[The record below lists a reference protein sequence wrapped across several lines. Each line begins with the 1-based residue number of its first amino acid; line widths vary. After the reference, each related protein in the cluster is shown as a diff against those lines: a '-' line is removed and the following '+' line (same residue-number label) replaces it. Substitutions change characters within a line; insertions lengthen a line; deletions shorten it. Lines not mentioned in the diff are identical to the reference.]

1 MMPDVS
7 GLSIVKFLRNTP
19 RFAFIPIMI
28 LSGVEKELNL
38 KECLSN
44 GANDF
49 MMKPP
54 NYEEL
59 MARLDNLAEHHEVNT
74 DHIRRRKMKSMKL
87 LINGFNHEFNNHL
100 MILQGGLE
108 ILNNSINDPKYLTS
122 IQSMQ
127 RTVQRATSLIRDVS
141 QLYIEGFIVTSSRNL
156 KELLDDF
163 NDQISKEYQMDSIDF
178 HIKSNAKLDMFL
190 QISDSNFFYGS

>member
-1 MMPDVS
+1 MKSLLSIISDFTNAIQDTIPDIVVLDLMMPDVS

-74 DHIRRRKMKSMKL
+74 DHIRRRK
-87 LINGFNHEFNNHL
+87 
-100 MILQGGLE
+100 
-108 ILNNSINDPKYLTS
+108 
-122 IQSMQ
+122 
-127 RTVQRATSLIRDVS
+127 
-141 QLYIEGFIVTSSRNL
+141 
-156 KELLDDF
+156 
-163 NDQISKEYQMDSIDF
+163 
-178 HIKSNAKLDMFL
+178 
-190 QISDSNFFYGS
+190 

>member
-1 MMPDVS
+1 MTVKVLYLDDDVILTELFRKKLSKRYEIATVNNFIDFTNAIQDTIPDIVVLDLMMPDVS

-54 NYEEL
+54 NYDEL
-59 MARLDNLAEHHEVNT
+59 MARLDNMAQHHEVNT

-108 ILNNSINDPKYLTS
+108 ILNNSINDPKHLKVYNQCKGLFKRNVAY
-122 IQSMQ
+122 Q
-127 RTVQRATSLIRDVS
+127 RC
-141 QLYIEGFIVTSSRNL
+141 
-156 KELLDDF
+156 
-163 NDQISKEYQMDSIDF
+163 
-178 HIKSNAKLDMFL
+178 
-190 QISDSNFFYGS
+190 